1 MLTLRPAS
9 TPEELARCL
18 AVRRAVF
25 VTEKGVPAQLE
36 VDGDDRLNGPCLHV
50 LIQVDGADAGALRLR
65 RAGTAARLQRFCL
78 LSSFRGRGW
87 GRAAMAQVEALCRAR
102 GADKLTLDAK
112 FEVQGF
118 YAACGCRAVSEVFL
132 EVNVPHV
139 KMEKPL
145 SGSG

>member
-25 VTEKGVPAQLE
+25 VAEKGVSAQLE

-65 RAGTAARLQRFCL
+65 REGTAARLQRFCL
-78 LSSFRGRGW
+78 LSSFRGLGW
-87 GRAAMAQVEALCRAR
+87 GRAAMAH
-102 GADKLTLDAK
+102 G
-112 FEVQGF
+112 G
-118 YAACGCRAVSEVFL
+118 
-132 EVNVPHV
+132 
-139 KMEKPL
+139 PL
-145 SGSG
+145 PRPGGRQAHPGRQI